1 MAGFRSSFEHKT
13 VEISVRIPISSPFC
27 EFDFDLSGILAEMSV
42 YLIAVDL
49 LVVLN
54 CDSWGFWLK
63 KKVRN
68 LDLETGIVKNLI
80 FFIFYF

>member
-1 MAGFRSSFEHKT
+1 
-13 VEISVRIPISSPFC
+13 
-27 EFDFDLSGILAEMSV
+27 MSV

-49 LVVLN
+49 LLVLS

-80 FFIFYF
+80 FLFFIFNFLGEML